1 MNLLGL
7 VCKIHNRFMITYDSD
22 DGRSTCCQPPDDSD
36 MEHPRKVARKKEP
49 SKRCSICGEAAFGEA
64 TVCLDCREVHAASLA
79 TLRVAINKLSGV
91 PVLTHMPT
99 IRGDML
105 VGDVKQVYMFG
116 LGKTNPKDVQI
127 VPAAPAGFVS
137 ASPMEDHQAV
147 GLHGEEVH
155 VIALSQ

>member
-1 MNLLGL
+1 MENVGIGQQEAKLTDNETLIRNGMRHLEIKGEPPSSQMVLLLQEMLPL
-7 VCKIHNRFMITYDSD
+7 VKEKIF
-22 DGRSTCCQPPDDSD
+22 
-36 MEHPRKVARKKEP
+36 
-49 SKRCSICGEAAFGEA
+49 
-64 TVCLDCREVHAASLA
+64 
-79 TLRVAINKLSGV
+79 RVAVNKLSGV

-147 GLHGEEVH
+147 GLYGEEVH

>member
-1 MNLLGL
+1 M
-7 VCKIHNRFMITYDSD
+7 FTYDSD
-22 DGRSTCCQPPDDSD
+22 DARSTCCQAPDDSD
-36 MEHPRKVARKKEP
+36 TERPQTLARKKEQ
-49 SKRCSICGEAAFGEA
+49 SYRCSFCGEAAFGEA
-64 TVCLDCREVHAASLA
+64 AFCLDCREIHAASLA
-79 TLRVAINKLSGV
+79 TTRVAINKLSGV

-137 ASPMEDHQAV
+137 ASPMEDHQVV

-155 VIALSQ
+155 VIALSR